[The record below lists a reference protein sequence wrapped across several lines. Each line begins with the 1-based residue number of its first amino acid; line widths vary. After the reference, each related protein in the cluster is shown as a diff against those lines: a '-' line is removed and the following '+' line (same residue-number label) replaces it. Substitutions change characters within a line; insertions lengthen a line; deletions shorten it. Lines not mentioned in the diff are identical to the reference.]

1 MDSTETKDER
11 KYNKESA
18 ETKEKKGA
26 KNETKNK
33 KAKQKIWA
41 GREKERER
49 ENWRCGVQQLR
60 DFRNP
65 TNILWS
71 CTFRYVVVILRTVLP
86 FHTMDLPVFHLY
98 SWNSLIARCIIYNL
112 ITIISGTAN
121 RRKRLTIKKWVHF
134 GPLWLVR
141 VIQKFFKLINHILNH
156 FNSNILLLSIKY
168 FNSTNYLY

>member
-60 DFRNP
+60 DFQNP
-65 TNILWS
+65 TNILSS
-71 CTFRYVVVILRTVLP
+71 CTFRYVVVILPTVLS
-86 FHTMDLPVFHLY
+86 FHTMDLPEFHLY
-98 SWNSLIARCIIYNL
+98 SWNSLIARGIIQSNYYYFWHRQPEEE
-112 ITIISGTAN
+112 IHY
-121 RRKRLTIKKWVHF
+121 KKMGSF
-134 GPLWLVR
+134 RPTLAGQSR
-141 VIQKFFKLINHILNH
+141 SKFF
-156 FNSNILLLSIKY
+156 
-168 FNSTNYLY
+168 